1 LLVMYEWREGTESDR
16 GEPMGEEKEGM
27 TGGSSVEG
35 GRSESIK
42 VDFNLQSSVT

>member
-1 LLVMYEWREGTESDR
+1 MYEWREGTESDR

-35 GRSESIK
+35 GRSESIR
-42 VDFNLQSSVT
+42 VVFNLQSSVT

>member
-1 LLVMYEWREGTESDR
+1 
-16 GEPMGEEKEGM
+16 MGEENEGM

-42 VDFNLQSSVT
+42 VAFNLQSSVT

>member
-1 LLVMYEWREGTESDR
+1 
-16 GEPMGEEKEGM
+16 M

-42 VDFNLQSSVT
+42 VFFNLQSSVT